1 MKSLL
6 KLAIGLLTAYVLYRL
21 LTEYLRP
28 ARVRL
33 EEHLVTAPP
42 YHKPAPVSPP
52 SPPQSPPSPA
62 EPGRLD
68 LNQADVTALTKL
80 PGIGPALAGRIVDH
94 RQQVGSFVSL
104 DDLTQIQGIGPALVE
119 RLRGLVTPS

>member
-6 KLAIGLLTAYVLYRL
+6 KLAIGLLIAYLVYRL

-28 ARVRL
+28 TRVRL
-33 EEHLVTAPP
+33 EEQLVTAPP

-52 SPPQSPPSPA
+52 SPPPSPA
-62 EPGRLD
+62 EPDRLN
-68 LNQADVTALTKL
+68 LNQADIAALTEL
-80 PGIGPALAGRIVDH
+80 PGIGPTLAGRIVEH

-104 DDLTQIQGIGPALVE
+104 DDLTQIQGIGSALVE
-119 RLRGLVTPS
+119 QLRGLVKPS